1 MPIDFQVFVR
11 ETIRHHL
18 ETLVRIQQNIRK
30 MHLPLVM
37 TWHDIN
43 YSIERDNLISQF
55 RDLYDY
61 LHSLGVLPE
70 YQEYVN
76 FCLNERER
84 IAQAEREMKEQCGPD
99 GPIPIDVYLKCEERN
114 FFETLG
120 LEEEYGFKMPGT
132 NDFVP
137 EAKMKK
143 EAQ

>member
-1 MPIDFQVFVR
+1 MPIDFEVFVR

-18 ETLVRIQQNIRK
+18 ETLVHIQQKIRR
-30 MHLPLVM
+30 MHVPLVM
-37 TWHDIN
+37 TRHDIN
-43 YSIERDNLISQF
+43 YSIERDNLVSQF

-76 FCLNERER
+76 FYLNERKR
-84 IAQAEREMKEQCGPD
+84 IEQAEREMKEQYGPGD
-99 GPIPIDVYLKCEERN
+99 PIPIDVYFKCEERN

-120 LEEEYGFKMPGT
+120 LEEEYGFKMPNT
-132 NDFVP
+132 NGFMP

-143 EAQ
+143 EA

>member
-1 MPIDFQVFVR
+1 MPIDFEVFVK

-18 ETLVRIQQNIRK
+18 ETLVRIQQKIHR

-37 TWHDIN
+37 TRHDIGYAN
-43 YSIERDNLISQF
+43 ERDNLISQF

-70 YQEYVN
+70 YQEYVD
-76 FCLNERER
+76 FYLNERKR
-84 IAQAEREMKEQCGPD
+84 IEQAEREMKEQYGPD
-99 GPIPIDVYLKCEERN
+99 DPIPINVYFECEERN

-120 LEEEYGFKMPGT
+120 LEEEYGFKMPNT
-132 NDFVP
+132 NGFMP

-143 EAQ
+143 EV